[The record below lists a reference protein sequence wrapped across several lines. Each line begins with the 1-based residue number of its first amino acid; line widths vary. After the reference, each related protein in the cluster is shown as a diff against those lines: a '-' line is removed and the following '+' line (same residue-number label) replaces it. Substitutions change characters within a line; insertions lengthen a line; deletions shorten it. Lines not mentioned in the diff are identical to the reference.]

1 MSELR
6 TIASASAP
14 AAVGPYV
21 QAVAHAGV
29 LYCSGSLP
37 LNPATGTIEATDIA
51 GEVRQSLTNLAAV
64 CAEAGT
70 DLSRILRATIYTT
83 RLGSFADI
91 NAAYAEF
98 FDTAFP
104 ARTTIEVAALPLG
117 ATVENDAIVALT

>member
-1 MSELR
+1 MTELQ
-6 TIASASAP
+6 TISSTKAP

-37 LNPATGTIEATDIA
+37 LNPATGTMEAADIA
-51 GEVRQSLTNLAAV
+51 AEVRQSLTNLAAV

-70 DLSRILRATIYTT
+70 DLNRTLRTTIYTT
-83 RLGSFADI
+83 QLAAFADI

-98 FDTAFP
+98 FDTRVP

-117 ATVENDAIVALT
+117 ATVEIDAIVALR